1 MELAWLV
8 EIIPLPIFNIHCY
21 LDPIYGVGDIIPQ
34 DHQLHFCIILTDWNG
49 RPNETNE
56 PISPDNN
63 HLVSPAIDKPQK
75 TGHIKLLA
83 FCVELVGNN
92 KFKSSL
98 DMMSINHCRK

>member
-1 MELAWLV
+1 MQLV
-8 EIIPLPIFNIHCY
+8 YIISLLIFRIY
-21 LDPIYGVGDIIPQ
+21 YSLDPRYGVGDIIAQ

-75 TGHIKLLA
+75 RGHIKLLA

-98 DMMSINHCRK
+98 DMMSKNHCQK